1 MLRYARCPAGSMVAT
16 MKTRQTLLLA
26 TAAFFAFVAPGAA
39 QSGGGGSYDLP
50 TMNFDLWCQE
60 TQHLP
65 PDRCDKRTAHDE
77 ADFEAYR
84 AKVEKY
90 EIPYQKGRQNGQQ
103 LDRTILHNDPVD
115 NPVTKDPS
123 AASQSPTSPS
133 SPPKP

>member
-1 MLRYARCPAGSMVAT
+1 
-16 MKTRQTLLLA
+16 MKRTALIITAALALLA
-26 TAAFFAFVAPGAA
+26 VPALG
-39 QSGGGGSYDLP
+39 QGGPYDLQ

-60 TQHLP
+60 TQHWSP
-65 PDRCDKRTAHDE
+65 ERCDKRTPNDE
-77 ADFEAYR
+77 ATFEAYR

-90 EIPYQKGRQNGQQ
+90 EIPYMKSRENGQQ

>member
-1 MLRYARCPAGSMVAT
+1 MVSAMN
-16 MKTRQTLLLA
+16 MKRMLLLS
-26 TAAFFAFVAPGAA
+26 AAMLAASVARVVA
-39 QSGGGGSYDLP
+39 QGGSLDLHP
-50 TMNFDLWCQE
+50 LNFDLWCQE

-65 PDRCDKRTAHDE
+65 PDRCDKRSARDE

-90 EIPYQKGRQNGQQ
+90 EIPYLKGRENGQQ

-115 NPVTKDPS
+115 KPVTQDPS
-123 AASQSPTSPS
+123 AASQSPSSPA

>member
-1 MLRYARCPAGSMVAT
+1 MTLKRTLFLAVVAP
-16 MKTRQTLLLA
+16 
-26 TAAFFAFVAPGAA
+26 FAFGGPVFA
-39 QSGGGGSYDLP
+39 QGGGGSYDLP

-115 NPVTKDPS
+115 NPVTQDPS
-123 AASQSPTSPS
+123 AASQSPSSPS
-133 SPPKP
+133 TPPKP

>member
-1 MLRYARCPAGSMVAT
+1 MVAAMNT
-16 MKTRQTLLLA
+16 KRILLLA
-26 TAAFFAFVAPGAA
+26 AAMLAASVARVVA
-39 QSGGGGSYDLP
+39 QGGSLDLHP
-50 TMNFDLWCQE
+50 LNFDLWCQE

-65 PDRCDKRTAHDE
+65 PDRCDKRTARDE

-90 EIPYQKGRQNGQQ
+90 EIPYLKGRENGQQ

-115 NPVTKDPS
+115 KPVSQDPS
-123 AASQSPTSPS
+123 AASQSPSSPA

>member
-1 MLRYARCPAGSMVAT
+1 
-16 MKTRQTLLLA
+16 MKTKKTLLFAAAALA
-26 TAAFFAFVAPGAA
+26 ALVTRASA
-39 QSGGGGSYDLP
+39 QNGSLDVK

-65 PDRCDKRTAHDE
+65 PDRCDKRSARDE

-90 EIPYQKGRQNGQQ
+90 EIPYLKGRENGQQ

-115 NPVTKDPS
+115 KPVSQDPS
-123 AASQSPTSPS
+123 AASQSASSPS

>member
-1 MLRYARCPAGSMVAT
+1 MVAAMNT
-16 MKTRQTLLLA
+16 KRILLLA
-26 TAAFFAFVAPGAA
+26 AAMLAASVARVVA
-39 QSGGGGSYDLP
+39 QGGSLDLHP
-50 TMNFDLWCQE
+50 LNFDLWCQE

-65 PDRCDKRTAHDE
+65 PDRCDRRTARDE

-90 EIPYQKGRQNGQQ
+90 EIPYLKGRENGQQ

-115 NPVTKDPS
+115 KPVSQDPS
-123 AASQSPTSPS
+123 AASQSPSSPA

>member
-1 MLRYARCPAGSMVAT
+1 MMLG
-16 MKTRQTLLLA
+16 MKMKRTLFL
-26 TAAFFAFVAPGAA
+26 TAATLIAFVARSAA
-39 QSGGGGSYDLP
+39 QSGSYDLP

-65 PDRCDKRTAHDE
+65 AARCDKRTAHDE
-77 ADFEAYR
+77 ADFESYR

-90 EIPYQKGRQNGQQ
+90 EIPYLKSRENGQQ

-115 NPVTKDPS
+115 NPVSQDPS
-123 AASQSPTSPS
+123 AASQSPSSPA

>member
-1 MLRYARCPAGSMVAT
+1 MLRYARLPTRSMVAA
-16 MKTRQTLLLA
+16 MKPSRTLLL
-26 TAAFFAFVAPGAA
+26 TAAALFAFVTRGAA
-39 QSGGGGSYDLP
+39 QSGGGSYDLP

-103 LDRTILHNDPVD
+103 LDRAILHNDPVD
-115 NPVTKDPS
+115 NPVTQDPS
-123 AASQSPTSPS
+123 AASQSPSSPS
-133 SPPKP
+133 TPPKP

>member
-1 MLRYARCPAGSMVAT
+1 MLRYARRHTRSRVAR
-16 MKTRQTLLLA
+16 MTLKRTLFLA
-26 TAAFFAFVAPGAA
+26 AVAPFAFVGPVFA
-39 QSGGGGSYDLP
+39 QGGGGSYDLS

-115 NPVTKDPS
+115 NPVTQDPS
-123 AASQSPTSPS
+123 AASQSPSSPTT
-133 SPPKP
+133 PPKP